1 FGVSEF
7 ALVEIEHSEV
17 VQRRGNVDGFFTRS
31 LLADSEGPLVGRLG
45 LRVLM
50 QDMIDRRQVVENRGD
65 IQVIL
70 PLGLLGKRKLALVK
84 QPGLLGLSLH
94 VVEAGERVQT
104 LAHVG
109 MLAAKRLLADRERP
123 LRQRLRVRGLALPTE
138 HPRKVVERCGK
149 SWVVRAKSLRDPL
162 RGPEP
167 PFSLGEMAM
176 LVGLP
181 ACVVFGLPLRFLGQ
195 RRPREAYD
203 CHQRRREPSALDLS
217 HWVFPSCSSDVRSLS
232 ASFQPGAWTQSL
244 GLSQGFA
251 SGKLSRPV
259 VQSRC
264 LKPTL

>member
-1 FGVSEF
+1 M
-7 ALVEIEHSEV
+7 
-17 VQRRGNVDGFFTRS
+17 
-31 LLADSEGPLVGRLG
+31 LG
-45 LRVLM
+45 
-50 QDMIDRRQVVENRGD
+50 
-65 IQVIL
+65 
-70 PLGLLGKRKLALVK
+70 
-84 QPGLLGLSLH
+84 
-94 VVEAGERVQT
+94 
-104 LAHVG
+104 
-109 MLAAKRLLADRERP
+109 AKSLLADRECP
-123 LRQRLRVRGLALPTE
+123 LRQRLPVNGFALPTE

-232 ASFQPGAWTQSL
+232 ASFQPGARTQSF
-244 GLSQGFA
+244 GLIHGFA
-251 SGKLSRPV
+251 SGESRPV
-259 VQSRC
+259 DQSRC
-264 LKPTL
+264 IQPTVCPLIESRVPE